1 MNHTMLT
8 FMTYNIKNAAAGR
21 LDAVLAVI
29 RAHRPDVLALQE
41 LGQLHR
47 RPHRLLTTIEAATG
61 MHGHLARS
69 VFGQAVAVLVQ
80 PPGMITSTSRVRR
93 PMHHAAALVTVNTRA
108 GPLTVIS
115 THLHATSTIRRLRE
129 ARRLAGSRS
138 DRLTVL
144 MGDLNTLDPST
155 DHHTSLAALAARY
168 RHRHITHGQVDTR
181 AVQALTDGGLVDL
194 CHLAGAGL
202 QESVPTKLGGP
213 EFPAARLDYILA
225 TAPLAALTR
234 EVHIIRN
241 ASTDIASDHYPVIA
255 RVELQFANPASR
267 PEPTR

>member
-1 MNHTMLT
+1 MLT
-8 FMTYNIKNAAAGR
+8 FMTYNIKNAAVGR

-29 RAHRPDVLALQE
+29 HAYRPDVLALQE
-41 LGQLHR
+41 LGQWHHR
-47 RPHRLLTTIEAATG
+47 PRRLLATIEAATG

-69 VFGQAVAVLVQ
+69 PFGQAVALLIR

-115 THLHATSTIRRLRE
+115 THLHATSTSRRLRE
-129 ARRLAGSRS
+129 ARRLVGSRP

-144 MGDLNTLDPST
+144 MGDLNTLDPIT
-155 DHHTSLAALAARY
+155 DHHASLAALPARY
-168 RHRHITHGQVDTR
+168 RRRHVTDGQVDTR
-181 AVQALTDGGLVDL
+181 AVQTLTHAGLVDL
-194 CHLAGAGL
+194 CHLAGTGL

-213 EFPAARLDYILA
+213 EFPATRLDYVLA

-234 EVHIIRN
+234 EVHVVHDAR
-241 ASTDIASDHYPVIA
+241 TDTASDHYPVIA

-267 PEPTR
+267 PEPTH